1 MKKFTFIKE
10 FELEEQDIID
20 LIDMAIEGGI
30 GYWCCLGNDTPEWDA
45 IREEYPDACI
55 DERLY
60 RILEKGGS
68 VILIDEEEDE
78 KHELT
83 MQDLLNGIQNAIIK
97 GYWDGD
103 IDSADAES
111 GDAVF
116 QCAIFGDLIYG

>member
-1 MKKFTFIKE
+1 MKKFTFKKE
-10 FELEEQDIID
+10 FELTEQDIID

-30 GYWCCLGNDTPEWDA
+30 GYWCCLDNSTAEWDK

-60 RILEKGGS
+60 RILDKGES

-78 KHELT
+78 RHELT
-83 MQDLLNGIQNAIIK
+83 MEDLMRGIQTAISK

-111 GDAVF
+111 GDAAF
-116 QCAIFGDLIYG
+116 QCAIFGDIIYG